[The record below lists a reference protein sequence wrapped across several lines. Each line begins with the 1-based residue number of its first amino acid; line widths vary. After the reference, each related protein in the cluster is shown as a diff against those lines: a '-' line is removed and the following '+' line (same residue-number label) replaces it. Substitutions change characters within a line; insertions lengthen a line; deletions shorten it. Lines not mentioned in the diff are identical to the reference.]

1 MPDPWSAAA
10 AAIRAQSPDIVTYT
24 GGGLAVPT
32 DIRVIW
38 TDAPGDP
45 FQGVGNT
52 TRTVTAEIAV
62 DLLPNKPSRADQLAR
77 KGIIWEPQQ
86 VTFDDNVGAW
96 MVVLEQAE

>member
-24 GGGLAVPT
+24 GGGLPEPT

-45 FQGVGNT
+45 FQGPGNT
-52 TRTVTAEIAV
+52 TRTVSMEIPFDALAERPSKADRIAH
-62 DLLPNKPSRADQLAR
+62 NGA
-77 KGIIWEPQQ
+77 IWAPQQ
-86 VTFDDNVGAW
+86 VANDENVEAYV
-96 MVVLEQAE
+96 VVLERV